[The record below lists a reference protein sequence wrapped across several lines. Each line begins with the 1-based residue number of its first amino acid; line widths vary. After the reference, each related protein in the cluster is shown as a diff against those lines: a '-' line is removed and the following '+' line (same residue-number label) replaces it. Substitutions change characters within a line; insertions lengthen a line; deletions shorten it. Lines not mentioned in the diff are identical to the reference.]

1 MPDYNTYTIEDLAR
15 DAYFRHSVLRPDSE
29 SDAFWQIWILAGEG
43 RRERFEKA
51 RLLVIALENQ
61 FHKKLPETEV
71 QRRVGQLL
79 GKLDEVGSAPETRKS
94 FLSGYWWR
102 VAAVLIIGL
111 GFMLWIWRHNPKDGF
126 STNETAQIADI
137 TKQLIARE
145 NTTKHSQTLILSDS
159 SIVTLFPGSKLQF
172 PKTFSGE
179 SRKVTLTGD
188 AFFEV
193 THDGKPFLVY
203 AGETV
208 TRVWGTQFR
217 VTAFPQNK
225 DVKVS
230 VKSGKVSVHKA
241 GEFILPKPSEKQEIP
256 GVMLTRHE
264 QVVFDKA
271 QDALEKT
278 QLTDLKIITQNRGLQ
293 AQVFV
298 DTPVTEVFKELEN
311 MYGIEIQFDERVF
324 ADCKIITSFRGETLI
339 ERVNSIC
346 QAIDASFEPA
356 GGGIVI
362 SGRGCGK

>member
-1 MPDYNTYTIEDLAR
+1 MYDYNAYTSEDLAR
-15 DAYFRHSVLRPDSE
+15 DEYFRNSILHPDHDSA
-29 SDAFWQIWILAGEG
+29 AFWEAWAAASPEH
-43 RRERFEKA
+43 RARYEKA
-51 RLLVIALENQ
+51 RIMVIGLHQ
-61 FHKKLPETEV
+61 RYQTPLPQEEV
-71 QRRVGQLL
+71 QHRVEQML
-79 GKLDEVGSAPETRKS
+79 GRLDELEEHSQPKKPLLIS
-94 FLSGYWWR
+94 YWWR
-102 VAAVLIIGL
+102 VAAVFVAAL
-111 GFMLWIWRHNPKDGF
+111 GFLLWSSRHDLQSLRSNGSDQA
-126 STNETAQIADI
+126 S
-137 TKQLIARE
+137 QLSISRNN
-145 NTTKHSQTLILSDS
+145 NTQHNQTLILSDS
-159 SIVTLFPGSKLQF
+159 SIVTLFPGSTLQF
-172 PKTFSGE
+172 PETFHGD

-241 GEFILPKPSEKQEIP
+241 GEFILPKPSEKHEIP

-271 QDALEKT
+271 LEALEKT
-278 QLTDLKIITQNRGLQ
+278 QLTDLKVITQNTDSQ

-298 DTPVTEVFKELEN
+298 DTPVTQVFKELESI
-311 MYGIEIQFDERVF
+311 YGIQISFDERVF

-346 QAIDASFEPA
+346 QAIEASYEPA
-356 GGGIVI
+356 GGAIVI
-362 SGRGCGK
+362 SGSGCRE